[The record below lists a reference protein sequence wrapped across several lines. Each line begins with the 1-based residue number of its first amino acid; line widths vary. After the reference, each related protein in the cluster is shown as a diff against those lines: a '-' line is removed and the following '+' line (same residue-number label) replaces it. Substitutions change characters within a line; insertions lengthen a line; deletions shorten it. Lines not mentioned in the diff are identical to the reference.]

1 METLRLAETL
11 HPDMVLLDITMPP
24 ENGIKTAKRLKEK
37 HPELIVLFL
46 TMHEDESL
54 LHEALRA
61 GAAGYVIK
69 RAEESEIIQAIHA
82 ASHGDIY
89 VHPAMTRALLHQPV
103 TTEHRR
109 GVAGEC
115 ADPPRARRLA
125 PPRQGKH
132 QPADRRPAR
141 PLDAHRREPPCQ
153 PDGQARAGQPGRA
166 GELRRGAQPALDQK
180 ATTTGEAHAPSRS
193 ADRSI
198 SWRRPGREH
207 SRRGCSR
214 REIDGRLRAVSCS
227 FSDRIQ
233 RRGSQDPKR
242 KRMLPCPIPSRH
254 IGKDRGRKA
263 PKGPP
268 RQRTPSPSPTG

>member
-1 METLRLAETL
+1 MPIRILIADDHAVVRSGLRALLRADPDLEVVGEAEDGLETLRLAETL

-24 ENGIKTAKRLKEK
+24 ENGIKTAMRLKEK

-109 GVAGEC
+109 G
-115 ADPPRARRLA
+115 A
-125 PPRQGKH
+125 P
-132 QPADRRPAR
+132 AI
-141 PLDAHRREPPCQ
+141 
-153 PDGQARAGQPGRA
+153 
-166 GELRRGAQPALDQK
+166 AL
-180 ATTTGEAHAPSRS
+180 T
-193 ADRSI
+193 
-198 SWRRPGREH
+198 GREVDVLRLLAKGNTNRQIAGLLGLSVRTVENH
-207 SRRGCSR
+207 RANLMGKLGLVSRV
-214 REIDGRLRAVSCS
+214 ELVNYAEEHN
-227 FSDRIQ
+227 
-233 RRGSQDPKR
+233 
-242 KRMLPCPIPSRH
+242 LL
-254 IGKDRGRKA
+254 
-263 PKGPP
+263 
-268 RQRTPSPSPTG
+268 